1 MSSSI
6 GIQRIFFYS
15 INHWSRYERSL
26 EVPIWNDFQI
36 ILFGVAVRFV
46 YVSPPLSFDTYK
58 EQRTER
64 AKRQKYGRRERKNLD
79 LKREPHEIVQIIT
92 KNDT

>member
-1 MSSSI
+1 MNDLLRYPFGTISKSFYLVLPLGLFMS
-6 GIQRIFFYS
+6 
-15 INHWSRYERSL
+15 
-26 EVPIWNDFQI
+26 P
-36 ILFGVAVRFV
+36 
-46 YVSPPLSFDTYK
+46 PPLSFDTYK